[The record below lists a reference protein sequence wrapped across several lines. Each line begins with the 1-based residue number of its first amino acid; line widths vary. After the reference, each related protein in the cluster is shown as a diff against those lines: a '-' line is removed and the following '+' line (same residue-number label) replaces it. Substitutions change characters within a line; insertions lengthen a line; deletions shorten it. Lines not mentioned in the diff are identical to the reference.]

1 MRLRTNITLSR
12 GYLFQC
18 VRHPAAFFMFQ
29 LSHQRPSSKLGGQ
42 LVSFSCCDPELRVP
56 LF

>member
-1 MRLRTNITLSR
+1 MRLRTNITR
-12 GYLFQC
+12 
-18 VRHPAAFFMFQ
+18 VATFFNVLDILQRFSCFQ